1 VVNAK
6 DRFGSK
12 DLQLT
17 NKAGGMVVMTPKR
30 IVFLVLG
37 LLFATFIVQNSD
49 VVQVRFL
56 FWGTQ
61 ASRALILLGAFI
73 LGIIV
78 GWVSGRV
85 TKKAESPLAS
95 TEKAPSTKDIQ

>member
-1 VVNAK
+1 
-6 DRFGSK
+6 
-12 DLQLT
+12 
-17 NKAGGMVVMTPKR
+17 MVAMTPKR
-30 IVFLVLG
+30 IIFLVLG
-37 LLFATFIVQNSD
+37 LLFATFIIQNSD

-85 TKKAESPLAS
+85 TKKGESSLAS
-95 TEKAPSTKDIQ
+95 TGKEPLTRDTQ

>member
-1 VVNAK
+1 
-6 DRFGSK
+6 
-12 DLQLT
+12 
-17 NKAGGMVVMTPKR
+17 MTPKR

-37 LLFATFIVQNSD
+37 LLFATFIIQNSE

-85 TKKAESPLAS
+85 TKKSEPSLAS
-95 TEKAPSTKDIQ
+95 TGDKSQTS

>member
-1 VVNAK
+1 
-6 DRFGSK
+6 
-12 DLQLT
+12 
-17 NKAGGMVVMTPKR
+17 MTPKR

-37 LLFATFIVQNSD
+37 ILFATFIIQNSD

-85 TKKAESPLAS
+85 TKQGKILPAS
-95 TEKAPSTKDIQ
+95 TEDKSQTG

>member
-1 VVNAK
+1 
-6 DRFGSK
+6 
-12 DLQLT
+12 
-17 NKAGGMVVMTPKR
+17 MVVMTPKR

-37 LLFATFIVQNSD
+37 LLFATFVVQNAE

-56 FWGTQ
+56 FWSAQ
-61 ASRALILLGAFI
+61 ASRAIIILSTFV

-85 TKKAESPLAS
+85 KKREPAMSVS
-95 TEKAPSTKDIQ
+95 TGDKSQTR